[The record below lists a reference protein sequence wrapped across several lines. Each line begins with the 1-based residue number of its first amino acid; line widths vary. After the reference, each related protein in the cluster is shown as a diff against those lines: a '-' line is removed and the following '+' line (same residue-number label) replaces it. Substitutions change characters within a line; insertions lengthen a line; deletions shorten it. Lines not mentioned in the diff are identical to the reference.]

1 MSMLDD
7 TKPTHQTVSG
17 GIDIMDNFTNFADQ
31 PSNIVIPQLQVL
43 SESDNGLNS
52 KAQGLNIK
60 AGFQRVGD
68 KMYLDLTL

>member
-1 MSMLDD
+1 
-7 TKPTHQTVSG
+7 
-17 GIDIMDNFTNFADQ
+17 MDNFTNFADQ